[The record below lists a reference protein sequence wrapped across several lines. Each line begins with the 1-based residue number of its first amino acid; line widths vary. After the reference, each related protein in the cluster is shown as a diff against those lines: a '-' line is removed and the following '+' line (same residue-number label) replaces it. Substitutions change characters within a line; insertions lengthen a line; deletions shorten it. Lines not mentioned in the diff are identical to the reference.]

1 MSAVTSTSPAALAP
15 DRLIV
20 TPLAPTSP
28 SAAGTLL
35 SYDSGAAGLAVHLSA
50 EVSERA
56 AQQLDGERAWV
67 RANVAGR
74 LVAFQAVTRRS
85 DVTRL
90 DANGIT
96 VPLEEHRRRH
106 LRAATRVPVRLA
118 FESEDGTGAVL
129 EATTVDLSRGGCR
142 IELPAPGPAL
152 PAVGAVADVRLALP
166 TGAVTATGR
175 LLRVDH
181 GTGEAV
187 LQFTQVPG
195 DGGDEIDRHVL
206 SLLW

>member
-1 MSAVTSTSPAALAP
+1 MSPGTSTPPTTLAP

-20 TPLAPTSP
+20 TPLEPTSP

-35 SYDSGAAGLAVHLSA
+35 SYDSGAAGLAVHLTA

-74 LVAFQAVTRRS
+74 LVAFQAVTRRA
-85 DVTRL
+85 DINTL

-106 LRAATRVPVRLA
+106 LRAATRLPVRLTFA
-118 FESEDGTGAVL
+118 SGAGGDEVV

-142 IELPAPGPAL
+142 VEVSGTGRAL
-152 PAVGAVADVRLALP
+152 PAVGAATDVRLALP
-166 TGAVTATGR
+166 TGVVTAAGD
-175 LLRVDH
+175 LLRVDDV
-181 GTGEAV
+181 GGEAV
-187 LQFTQVPG
+187 LQFTAVTAEA
-195 DGGDEIDRHVL
+195 GDEIERHVL

>member
-1 MSAVTSTSPAALAP
+1 MSLGTSTPPAALAP

-20 TPLAPTSP
+20 TPLEPASP

-35 SYDSGAAGLAVHLSA
+35 SYDSGAAGLAVHLTA

-56 AQQLDGERAWV
+56 AQQLDGERAWI

-74 LVAFQAVTRRS
+74 LVAFQAVTRRA
-85 DVTRL
+85 DVTTL

-118 FESEDGTGAVL
+118 FTSGAGSDSVL

-142 IELPAPGPAL
+142 IELAGAGPAL
-152 PAVGAVADVRLALP
+152 PAVGAAADVRLALP
-166 TGAVTATGR
+166 TGVVSAGGT

-181 GTGEAV
+181 AGGEAV
-187 LQFTQVPG
+187 LQFTG
-195 DGGDEIDRHVL
+195 MSGEGGEEIERHVL